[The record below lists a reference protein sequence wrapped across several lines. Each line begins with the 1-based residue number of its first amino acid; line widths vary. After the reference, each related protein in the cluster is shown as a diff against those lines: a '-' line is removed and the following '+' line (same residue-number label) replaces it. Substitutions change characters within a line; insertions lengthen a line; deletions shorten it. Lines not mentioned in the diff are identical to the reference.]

1 MLKKIFS
8 IIKRIIVSSF
18 VLYGYNLIVGP
29 LNMVIPINII
39 TVGLLTIFGVPA
51 LVGLITILVLVY

>member
-1 MLKKIFS
+1 MLKKLFHLI
-8 IIKRIIVSSF
+8 RRVVVRAF

-29 LNMVIPINII
+29 LNMMIPINII

-51 LVGLITILVLVY
+51 LVSLIVILVLVY

>member
-1 MLKKIFS
+1 MFKKIFS

-51 LVGLITILVLVY
+51 LVALITILVLVY

>member
-8 IIKRIIVSSF
+8 VIKRIIVSSF

-51 LVGLITILVLVY
+51 LVALITILVLVY

>member
-1 MLKKIFS
+1 MLKKRFP